1 MNVLD
6 TFEED
11 DTYKCFLS
19 TEYDAEKYA
28 NSIIASST
36 VSQTLQALQ
45 TGVEKLNFALEEH
58 VSDHYEDLI
67 NQATGMDILEES
79 LAIVKTRID
88 QLQRSMTTIKKRL
101 SEPYNQMTVRTQQLG
116 RLQKTCDV
124 LRRVTRIQYL
134 TKRLKQQLDG
144 GIKEITKTSQTFNE
158 LQYLYG
164 DGDLEGIEVIDKD
177 IDWVKKARAD
187 MEVQA
192 EQLLT
197 QGLSSFNQNQT
208 STALQV
214 FNSIGTLQ
222 LVVSKTLQSKC
233 GSVEQNLKSALSG
246 SYEQSYNGAAPGG
259 ANIGNTTAWRAS
271 LWTSLDKWSN
281 NISSQYNQIH
291 VLHRTLVRR
300 RDASSQKTLLEE
312 CNVTPIQTYVSA
324 VSSAL
329 QQELRNVNSS
339 AKQAL
344 NMEYPKALRLV
355 VSLWNHFSAKLDV
368 EGLEDVT
375 LPNINIREVLT
386 PFQCTYL
393 ARSLNRLLDPVNI
406 AFPGKTVPST
416 SEMESIVR
424 IMVSEL
430 TAARGDEELKKLSTN
445 NILKA
450 IRDILNKCE
459 SLTHHGSGINDITS
473 APTQYHIRN
482 IQVINVLCTLHSKLE
497 EVPADLSAGKTEV
510 WNMISDSVNSLLDP
524 FRSQIEHILNTIH
537 DTDFGFDKQ
546 DITDCSTYINL
557 IEETINHLVSNY
569 LSHVSNKTT
578 VLPKLQDFQDSL
590 ISLYLHHLCAVR
602 PLGEGGKMMIAT
614 DIAEMERVLGG
625 LLDEH
630 AVSEQFKVLRA
641 FRAVLFLSVEDLCTV
656 RNVPKPML
664 LNHMFSRAGDALLSP
679 YKVAGWTPSQYVAW
693 LYSHPYEVV
702 DMIQGTIQWYEDMI
716 RESGAPAFDPIYPH
730 IIKLLQN

>member
-11 DTYKCFLS
+11 ETYKCFLS
-19 TEYDAEKYA
+19 TDYDAEKYA

-36 VSQTLQALQ
+36 VSQTLQSLQ
-45 TGVEKLNFALEEH
+45 GGVERLNCALEEH
-58 VSDHYEDLI
+58 VSEHYEDLI

-79 LAIVKTRID
+79 LGIVKSRID

-101 SEPYNQMTVRTQQLG
+101 SEPYNQMTMRTQQLG

-177 IDWVKKARAD
+177 LEWVRKARAN

-192 EQLLT
+192 EQLLI

-222 LVVSKTLQSKC
+222 LVVSKTLQTKC
-233 GSVEQNLKSALSG
+233 SSVQQDLGSALSG
-246 SYEQSYNGAAPGG
+246 SFEQSYNGSAPGG
-259 ANIGNTTAWRAS
+259 TSMTNTAAWRAN

-281 NISSQYNQIH
+281 NITAQFNQIH

-300 RDASSQKTLLEE
+300 RDPSTQKTLLEE
-312 CNVTPIQTYVSA
+312 CGVTPIQTYVSA
-324 VSSAL
+324 VSVAL
-329 QQELRNVNSS
+329 QQELRNINSS

-344 NMEYPKALRLV
+344 NLEYPKALRLV
-355 VSLWNHFSAKLDV
+355 VSLWNHFSSKLDV

-375 LPNINIREVLT
+375 LPNVNIREVLT

-445 NILKA
+445 NIVKS

-459 SLTHHGSGINDITS
+459 NLVHFGSGLNDISS
-473 APTQYHIRN
+473 APTQYHVKN
-482 IQVINVLCTLHSKLE
+482 IQVMNVLCTLHSKLE
-497 EVPADLSAGKTEV
+497 EVPADLSVGRTEV
-510 WNMISDSVNSLLDP
+510 WNVISENVNSLLNP
-524 FRSQIEHILNTIH
+524 FRVQIEHVFSTIH

-546 DITDCSTYINL
+546 DIAGCSTYIGL
-557 IEETINHLVSNY
+557 IEEAITHLVSNY
-569 LSHVSNKTT
+569 LSQLSNKSAI
-578 VLPKLQDFQDSL
+578 LPKLKEFQDSL
-590 ISLYLHHLCAVR
+590 ISLYLHHLCVVR
-602 PLGEGGKMMIAT
+602 PLGEGGKMKIAT

-630 AVSEQFKVLRA
+630 SVSEQFKVLRA
-641 FRAVLFLSVEDLCTV
+641 FRAVLFLTVEDLCTV
-656 RNVPKPML
+656 RNVPRPML
-664 LNHMFSRAGDALLSP
+664 LNHLFSRAGDALLSP

-716 RESGAPAFDPIYPH
+716 RESGAPSFDPIYPN
-730 IIKLLQN
+730 IIQLLQT

>member
-6 TFEED
+6 TFEVDE
-11 DTYKCFLS
+11 TYKCFLS
-19 TEYDAEKYA
+19 TDYDAEKYA

-45 TGVEKLNFALEEH
+45 LGVEKLNCALEEH

-101 SEPYNQMTVRTQQLG
+101 SEPYNQMTMRTHQLG

-177 IDWVKKARAD
+177 MDWVRKARAN

-192 EQLLT
+192 EQLLI

-222 LVVSKTLQSKC
+222 SVVSKTIQTKC
-233 GSVEQNLKSALSG
+233 SSVQQDLGSALSG
-246 SYEQSYNGAAPGG
+246 SFEQSYNGSAPGG
-259 ANIGNTTAWRAS
+259 ATIGNTAAWRAN

-281 NISSQYNQIH
+281 NITTQYNQIH

-324 VSSAL
+324 ISTAL
-329 QQELRNVNSS
+329 QQELRNINSS

-355 VSLWNHFSAKLDV
+355 VSLWNHFSSKLDV

-375 LPNINIREVLT
+375 LPNVNIREVLT

-445 NILKA
+445 NIVKA
-450 IRDILNKCE
+450 IRDILNKCDN
-459 SLTHHGSGINDITS
+459 LMHFGSGISDIAS
-473 APTQYHIRN
+473 APTQYHVKN
-482 IQVINVLCTLHSKLE
+482 MQVMNVLCTLHSKLE
-497 EVPADLSAGKTEV
+497 EVPADLSVGRTEV
-510 WNMISDSVNSLLDP
+510 WNMISDNVNSLLNP
-524 FRSQIEHILNTIH
+524 FRVQIEHIFNTVH
-537 DTDFGFDKQ
+537 DTDFGFEKQ
-546 DITDCSTYINL
+546 DIAGCSTYISL
-557 IEETINHLVSNY
+557 IEEAVTHLVSNY
-569 LSHVSNKTT
+569 LSQLSCKSTI
-578 VLPKLQDFQDSL
+578 LPKLKEFQDSL
-590 ISLYLHHLCAVR
+590 ISLYLHHLCMVR
-602 PLGEGGKMMIAT
+602 PLGEGGKMKIAT

-630 AVSEQFKVLRA
+630 TVNEQFKVLRA
-641 FRAVLFLSVEDLCTV
+641 FRAVLFLSVEDLSTV
-656 RNVPKPML
+656 RNVPRPML
-664 LNHMFSRAGDALLSP
+664 LNHLFSRAGDALLSP
-679 YKVAGWTPSQYVAW
+679 YKVAGWTPPQYVAW

-716 RESGAPAFDPIYPH
+716 RESGAPSFDPIYPH
-730 IIKLLQN
+730 IIKLLQS